1 MVTLKAHI
9 LPHHDLQPPGCRG
22 SFREAIATESTEEV
36 RFHYVFIDGYWK
48 VMYRTPE
55 GWKMKALALALRR
68 CPK

>member
-1 MVTLKAHI
+1 MDSEARSTVLS
-9 LPHHDLQPPGCRG
+9 G
-22 SFREAIATESTEEV
+22 EAIATESTEEESLI
-36 RFHYVFIDGYWK
+36 VFIDLLEK

>member
-1 MVTLKAHI
+1 MIYSPAPAGVWPAR
-9 LPHHDLQPPGCRG
+9 PPENPG
-22 SFREAIATESTEEV
+22 REAIATESTEEV

>member
-1 MVTLKAHI
+1 
-9 LPHHDLQPPGCRG
+9 
-22 SFREAIATESTEEV
+22 
-36 RFHYVFIDGYWK
+36 

>member
-1 MVTLKAHI
+1 
-9 LPHHDLQPPGCRG
+9 
-22 SFREAIATESTEEV
+22 
-36 RFHYVFIDGYWK
+36 WK

>member
-1 MVTLKAHI
+1 M
-9 LPHHDLQPPGCRG
+9 D
-22 SFREAIATESTEEV
+22 IATESTEEV

>member
-1 MVTLKAHI
+1 EA
-9 LPHHDLQPPGCRG
+9 REYR

>member
-1 MVTLKAHI
+1 MLLT
-9 LPHHDLQPPGCRG
+9 DLLHGNTH
-22 SFREAIATESTEEV
+22 REAIATESTEEV

>member
-1 MVTLKAHI
+1 
-9 LPHHDLQPPGCRG
+9 
-22 SFREAIATESTEEV
+22 
-36 RFHYVFIDGYWK
+36 K